1 MANDIETQAARLA
14 AHYGELHGP
23 TAAQWQ
29 RMLSGPAGTP
39 VTLINFFKLRAAAG
53 DGGSG
58 LEAMMRYASVSG
70 PTLEKVGG
78 RFLLSGPFEATFM
91 GDDEDWDIV
100 AIASYPDRA
109 ALVALHDDEA
119 YRRAWSDR
127 VAAVERQRVVI
138 AAG

>member
-1 MANDIETQAARLA
+1 MGNDVETQAARLVEQ
-14 AHYGELHGP
+14 YGEKHGP
-23 TAAQWQ
+23 TAGQWQ
-29 RMLSGPAGTP
+29 RVLSGSAGSP
-39 VTLINFFKLRAAAG
+39 ITLINFFKLHATAA

-58 LEAMMRYASVSG
+58 LEALMRYAAVSG

-78 RFLLSGPFEATFM
+78 RFLLSGPFETTFM
-91 GDDEDWDIV
+91 GEDEDWDIV

-109 ALVALHDDEA
+109 ALIALHEDEA
-119 YRRAWSDR
+119 YQRAWSDR

>member
-1 MANDIETQAARLA
+1 MTTDVETQAASLV
-14 AHYGELHGP
+14 AHYGEQHGP
-23 TAAQWQ
+23 TASQWQ

-39 VTLINFFKLRAAAG
+39 ITLVNFFKLRP
-53 DGGSG
+53 GGG
-58 LEAMMRYASVSG
+58 EALQAMMRYASVSG
-70 PTLEKVGG
+70 PTLERVGG

-91 GDDEDWDIV
+91 GEDEDWDIV

-109 ALVALHDDEA
+109 ALVALHEDEA
-119 YRRAWSDR
+119 YRSAWSDR